1 MERVLTKLLTKS
13 VPFTFNRYGYY
24 YFSRRVPADLI
35 QHYSYPRIVQG
46 LKTRS
51 AHTAK
56 TRALVAAAKLDE
68 YWSHLRMTD
77 PDLIGRNL
85 LRPGVKTYSRNTQ
98 HDVST
103 ATKADI
109 TLYEALETYLVQKG
123 ANKGKTFHA
132 AAQRACAYLVEACG
146 AKDLADYS
154 RADALKYRDYLIAK
168 GMAGSSVSR
177 VISSIRAVMN
187 FVISEYALDL
197 KNPFVGIYH
206 DRLVGVSKRPPI
218 PIEYICKVQ
227 QQCLLLDDDLRWL
240 VALVSD
246 TGMRLAEVAGLLKS
260 DVIIDEDIPFIRLQP
275 HSWRKLK
282 TSGSKRNVPLVGLS
296 LWAAQRLLEAYPDSI
311 YAFPRYNK
319 TATTNAN
326 SASAALNK
334 WLHHYVPS
342 GCTMHSFRHSMR
354 DRLRAVECPADI
366 VDQIGGWATGG
377 VGQGYGSGYGLEV
390 CDKWMNLILTEE
402 LNKSL
407 YQ

>member
-1 MERVLTKLLTKS
+1 MLTKLLTKS

-103 ATKADI
+103 ATKVDI

-146 AKDLADYS
+146 AKDLADYT
-154 RADALKYRDYLIAK
+154 RTDALKYRDYLIAK

-187 FVISEYALDL
+187 FAFSEYALDL
-197 KNPFVGIYH
+197 KNPFVGMYH
-206 DRLVGVSKRPPI
+206 DRLAGVSKRLPI
-218 PIEYICKVQ
+218 PIEDIRKVQ
-227 QQCLLLDDDLRWL
+227 QRCLSLDDDLRWL

-246 TGMRLAEVAGLLKS
+246 TGMRLAEVVGLLRS
-260 DVIIDEDIPFIRLQP
+260 DKILDEDIPFIRLQP

-282 TSGSKRNVPLVGLS
+282 TSGSERDVPLVGVS
-296 LWAAQRLLEAYPDSI
+296 LWAAQRLVEACPDSVF
-311 YAFPRYNK
+311 AFPRCNK
-319 TATTNAN
+319 TSITNAN

-334 WLHHYVPS
+334 WLHPYVPV

-377 VGQGYGSGYGLEV
+377 VGQGYGVGYGLKV
-390 CDKWMNLILTEE
+390 CDRWMNLIVVEE

-407 YQ
+407 FQ